1 MPVLVKGTLLV
12 LQGNKEGLRKLK
24 LKIED
29 PPRRKHTG
37 NRSAAYAHES
47 RLLAVPSNWTAITHA
62 TICIYTLG
70 TLWRKGQYLPTCIQQ
85 QGRRC

>member
-1 MPVLVKGTLLV
+1 MPVLVTGILLV

-37 NRSAAYAHES
+37 NTSAAYAHES
-47 RLLAVPSNWTAITHA
+47 RLLAVSPNWTAVTHD
-62 TICIYTLG
+62 TICNYTQG
-70 TLWRKGQYLPTCIQQ
+70 TLWRKGQYLPTCIPQ
-85 QGRRC
+85 QGRCC

>member
-1 MPVLVKGTLLV
+1 MQNQKMVVLP

-37 NRSAAYAHES
+37 
-47 RLLAVPSNWTAITHA
+47 I
-62 TICIYTLG
+62 
-70 TLWRKGQYLPTCIQQ
+70 
-85 QGRRC
+85 

>member
-1 MPVLVKGTLLV
+1 MPVLIKGTLLV

-37 NRSAAYAHES
+37 NSSVCA
-47 RLLAVPSNWTAITHA
+47 
-62 TICIYTLG
+62 
-70 TLWRKGQYLPTCIQQ
+70 
-85 QGRRC
+85 

>member
-1 MPVLVKGTLLV
+1 MLVKGILLVLLV

-37 NRSAAYAHES
+37 NRSAAYAHER
-47 RLLAVPSNWTAITHA
+47 RLLAVSSNWIAATHA
-62 TICIYTLG
+62 TVCIYT
-70 TLWRKGQYLPTCIQQ
+70 
-85 QGRRC
+85 